1 MRDVNVDESHPA
13 TGHGSTSP
21 LSLKS
26 RLAERVREAI
36 RVELSRGR
44 WKDRLPPERHLA
56 QEFQVSRPTLH
67 MALSALERDG
77 FLRSDERKPWQII
90 KTGRPHAQVRVRQ
103 PDVVLLRYGR
113 VYADQSTL
121 LLLTDPLRQ
130 KLHRLGLGLTIMDP
144 FTKGLQGLSKTLAD
158 LDAEHRPMFYVLCS
172 VPPDV
177 HRWFNARR
185 LPALVFGT
193 RAPDVQL
200 PGVDIDHGVTVRHAV
215 EYLLRRGHRRVGF
228 LNHPPIA
235 GGAKMASETFLRSC
249 QEWSHGTVDAIVEA
263 TTIRPPAL
271 EASVRRMFTRGQP
284 PTAVLTTDVEMTIAV
299 YTLLPQFGLR
309 IPRDVSVLSCWHWPM
324 LDFLWPRTTCYRFS
338 WETIASRM
346 TRIVRNYLH
355 LGSLPDTVTASLP
368 TLSEGGSVASV
379 SRP

>member
-1 MRDVNVDESHPA
+1 MRDVNADESHPA
-13 TGHGSTSP
+13 TGQGSTSP

-44 WKDRLPPERHLA
+44 WKDRPPPERHLA

-249 QEWSHGTVDAIVEA
+249 QEWSHGTVDAIVEE

-271 EASVRRMFTRGQP
+271 EPAAR
-284 PTAVLTTDVEMTIAV
+284 
-299 YTLLPQFGLR
+299 
-309 IPRDVSVLSCWHWPM
+309 
-324 LDFLWPRTTCYRFS
+324 
-338 WETIASRM
+338 
-346 TRIVRNYLH
+346 
-355 LGSLPDTVTASLP
+355 
-368 TLSEGGSVASV
+368 
-379 SRP
+379 